1 MATVIEPEFFL
12 SEILG
17 RRFYAKK
24 SPIGRLG
31 DLAIVETSKLPEIT
45 PLIVSRS
52 FGYPPLTV
60 PWDRV
65 LLISNEEIVLDIGE
79 DMMAQFE
86 GAPQANAILLHDHI
100 LDKKILALDD
110 HEVEIV

>member
-17 RRFYAKK
+17 RRVYAKK
-24 SPIGRLG
+24 KRIGRLG
-31 DLAIVETSKLPEIT
+31 DLAIVETSKLPEVTHI
-45 PLIVSRS
+45 IVSRS

-65 LLISNEEIVLDIGE
+65 RLISNEEIV
-79 DMMAQFE
+79 ARHQR
-86 GAPQANAILLHDHI
+86 GA
-100 LDKKILALDD
+100 
-110 HEVEIV
+110 